1 MDNFRNIGD
10 GVATKTATFALLNR
24 GYEAHQRSA
33 GQWFETTLAMWDYFL
48 GILPPVNFTG
58 SAFVMSEAATE
69 SLSDAWIMVGKRA
82 FCLSVERTPQ
92 ADFIATV
99 AAFEAHVRQPVTAA

>member
-1 MDNFRNIGD
+1 MSDFQNIGE
-10 GVATKTATFALLNR
+10 GVADRTATFALLNR

-33 GQWFETTLAMWDYFL
+33 GQWFETTPEMWDYFL
-48 GILPPVNFTG
+48 NILPPVNFTG

-82 FCLSVERTPQ
+82 FCLAVRHGSQ
-92 ADFIATV
+92 SDFLATV
-99 AAFEAHVRQPVTAA
+99 AAFSAHVRKVVPVA